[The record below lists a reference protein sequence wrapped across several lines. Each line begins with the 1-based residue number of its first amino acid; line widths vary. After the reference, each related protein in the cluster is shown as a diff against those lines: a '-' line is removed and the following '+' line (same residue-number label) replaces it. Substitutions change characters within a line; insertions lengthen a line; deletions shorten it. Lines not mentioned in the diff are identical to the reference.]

1 MKTTISEAGRAAKN
15 EYYKQYKRSI
25 SPEAKQKERE
35 YLRQWRK
42 KNPEKVRQ
50 YNVNYWE
57 RKANTTESIETRIKN
72 LHQQGMSLRDI
83 AREFGVS
90 HMTVKRILQ

>member
-1 MKTTISEAGRAAKN
+1 MKTVISEAARAAKN
-15 EYYKQYKRSI
+15 DYFKQYKRSMT
-25 SPEAKQKERE
+25 PEARQKANEYQKE
-35 YLRQWRK
+35 WRRR
-42 KNPEKVRQ
+42 NPDKVKA
-50 YNVNYWE
+50 YTIDYWE
-57 RKANTTESIETRIKN
+57 RKANTTESIEIRIKN